1 MDGVGGESPIL
12 EFDDVTLDL
21 VGGEVVQRLGSAP
34 GEVGVELLPVPV
46 ERPVATAK
54 DAEVEHPLLGQVDKL
69 VLTRRA
75 DLSGGVG
82 GRGAGALVG
91 LQRQATGAVLVTGQR
106 PSSHPFWG
114 FREGQRFVKCPM
126 VLRFLQPSSGSL
138 RPSLEPGRS
147 PRGWS

>member
-69 VLTRRA
+69 VLTQRA
-75 DLSGGVG
+75 DLSGGVD
-82 GRGAGALVG
+82 GRGAPAPLWACSG
-91 LQRQATGAVLVTGQR
+91 R
-106 PSSHPFWG
+106 PLAPCW
-114 FREGQRFVKCPM
+114 
-126 VLRFLQPSSGSL
+126 
-138 RPSLEPGRS
+138 
-147 PRGWS
+147 